1 MAVAEFPVQAEA
13 VAEFPVQAEAVVAV
27 AEFPVQAEAVVA
39 VAEFPVHELEDPLAF
54 PVKLPVT
61 FPETPPLAVIKPLAL
76 IVVKLAEDA
85 VVAPIVALL
94 IVPPEITGL
103 VRVLFVSVSV
113 VALPTRVSVEVGSV
127 IVPVLDIE
135 LMIGVVRVLL
145 VSVWVSVVVTSVFV
159 AGIVV
164 PLIVD
169 VAVIAPV
176 TARVPLI
183 VALPPIGKSDVV
195 PPLTMFDGV
204 TFFSETAEESYIKTK
219 SFIGSTVASEDLLV
233 IMSG

>member
-1 MAVAEFPVQAEA
+1 
-13 VAEFPVQAEAVVAV
+13 
-27 AEFPVQAEAVVA
+27 
-39 VAEFPVHELEDPLAF
+39 VHEPDDPLQ
-54 PVKLPVT
+54 LPVT

-85 VVAPIVALL
+85 VVPPIVALL
-94 IVPPEITGL
+94 IVPPEIAGL

-145 VSVWVSVVVTSVFV
+145 VSVWVSVVVTRVFV

-169 VAVIAPV
+169 VALIAPV
-176 TARVPLI
+176 TARVPPI
-183 VALPPIGKSDVV
+183 VALPPIEKSDVV

-204 TFFSETAEESYIKTK
+204 TFFNETAEESYIKTK
-219 SFIGSTVASEDLLV
+219 SLTGSTVASEDLLV